1 MSFFLLCKTWRGL
14 LRIHIFGVRKK
25 RNGSRSITNGEW
37 ASHQKV
43 HHSHSQSATLSGCL
57 LLRPS
62 SLVRPPFAYLLAA
75 NRYYTNAHPWPPYL
89 LRKSKFSDFTTF
101 LIWNEMLPL
110 FCCLSLRSK
119 VGLLQ
124 FSNYLLSAT
133 AAGKLV
139 KERGLIKMA
148 LLTAVDDADGNIH
161 NLNKSEPLFRKSSK
175 IIPLT

>member
-1 MSFFLLCKTWRGL
+1 MAVEVLQMENELPIKKCII
-14 LRIHIFGVRKK
+14 RIH
-25 RNGSRSITNGEW
+25 NP
-37 ASHQKV
+37 QL
-43 HHSHSQSATLSGCL
+43 LSGCL

-75 NRYYTNAHPWPPYL
+75 NRYYTNAHPPL
-89 LRKSKFSDFTTF
+89 ITEKVNSATFATF

-124 FSNYLLSAT
+124 FSNYLLSVA

-148 LLTAVDDADGNIH
+148 LLTAVDAADGNIH

>member
-1 MSFFLLCKTWRGL
+1 
-14 LRIHIFGVRKK
+14 
-25 RNGSRSITNGEW
+25 
-37 ASHQKV
+37 
-43 HHSHSQSATLSGCL
+43 
-57 LLRPS
+57 
-62 SLVRPPFAYLLAA
+62 
-75 NRYYTNAHPWPPYL
+75 
-89 LRKSKFSDFTTF
+89 
-101 LIWNEMLPL
+101 MLPL

-124 FSNYLLSAT
+124 FSNYLLFP

-175 IIPLT
+175 IILLT

>member
-1 MSFFLLCKTWRGL
+1 
-14 LRIHIFGVRKK
+14 
-25 RNGSRSITNGEW
+25 
-37 ASHQKV
+37 
-43 HHSHSQSATLSGCL
+43 
-57 LLRPS
+57 
-62 SLVRPPFAYLLAA
+62 
-75 NRYYTNAHPWPPYL
+75 
-89 LRKSKFSDFTTF
+89 
-101 LIWNEMLPL
+101 MLPL

-124 FSNYLLSAT
+124 FSNYLLSA

-148 LLTAVDDADGNIH
+148 LLTAVDDAADGNIH

>member
-25 RNGSRSITNGEW
+25 SITNGEW

-75 NRYYTNAHPWPPYL
+75 NRYYTNAHPQPPTYYGKVNSATL
-89 LRKSKFSDFTTF
+89 LRF

-124 FSNYLLSAT
+124 FSNYLLSA

-139 KERGLIKMA
+139 RERGLIKMA

-175 IIPLT
+175 IILLT